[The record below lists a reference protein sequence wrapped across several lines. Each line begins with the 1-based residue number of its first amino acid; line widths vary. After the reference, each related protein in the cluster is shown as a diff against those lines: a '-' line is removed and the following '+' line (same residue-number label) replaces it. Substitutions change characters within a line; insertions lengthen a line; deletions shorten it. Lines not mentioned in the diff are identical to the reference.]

1 MTAPEIDPRELDR
14 HVKGCAAAHQRLLS
28 HLDEVLTDE
37 LVARPSLL
45 PGWTVGHT
53 LAHLARNAESHI
65 GLFEAAGRG
74 EVGHQYPGG
83 VGERADG
90 IAAGAARSA
99 AESIKDVRSAIW
111 RLEQAWAMCDAEGWQ
126 GAGVS
131 VVGSRMPIA
140 DLPFLR
146 WREAEVHHADLG
158 LEGFV
163 TADWSSGYIRE
174 ELRRQEMVYRS
185 RFPMG
190 IGSGLPE
197 AALALEPHERLA
209 WLLGRATP
217 KGLDP
222 VDFTL

>member
-37 LVARPSLL
+37 LVAQPSLL
-45 PGWTVGHT
+45 PGWTVGHVLT
-53 LAHLARNAESHI
+53 HLARNAESHI
-65 GLFEAAGRG
+65 GLFEAASRG
-74 EVGHQYPGG
+74 EVGTQYPGG
-83 VGERADG
+83 LKQRSEG
-90 IAAGAARSA
+90 IEAGVNRPAT
-99 AESIKDVRSAIW
+99 EQIKDVRSSIW
-111 RLEQAWAMCDAEGWQ
+111 RLEQAWAMCDAEGWR
-126 GAGVS
+126 GAGTADVA
-131 VVGSRMPIA
+131 GDRPIA
-140 DLPFLR
+140 DLPFRR

-158 LEGFV
+158 LEGFG

-190 IGSGLPE
+190 VGTGLPE

-222 VDFTL
+222 VAFV